1 MVSDISPIIRIGES
15 AGLIFR
21 QLGFCG
27 RLVGNWPRAALMAA
41 CTSRAEASILR
52 LRSNCM
58 VMLQLP
64 SELDDVISFRPAM
77 RPNWRSKGVATE
89 DAIVSGLAPG
99 SAAVTISVGNS
110 TSGRGATGRKK
121 YAIPPAR
128 PKAMV
133 SRVVATGR

>member
-1 MVSDISPIIRIGES
+1 MVSEVSPIIRIGES

-21 QLGFCG
+21 QFGFCG

-77 RPNWRSKGVATE
+77 RPNWRSKGVTTK
-89 DAIVSGLAPG
+89 DAKAWGPGPG
-99 SAAVTISVGNS
+99 SAGWP
-110 TSGRGATGRKK
+110 TSGGIRLQAE
-121 YAIPPAR
+121 AR
-128 PKAMV
+128 QAGQ
-133 SRVVATGR
+133 SRQCLHPDQV